1 MRKLVIRVTAVLTAS
16 LMILCA
22 VPEKVY
28 ADTKDNT
35 IKVPGK
41 FKKATELE
49 LGELYEVESGKYFF
63 DLEESGECT
72 FYFKG
77 GCGKNSAI
85 LYDQDGDSM
94 CDHSFQI
101 TDSLTDTVD
110 AYLKAG
116 RYYLTVS
123 TPSYY
128 GKSLI
133 HEFCVD
139 YESTNESFVENY
151 EKSDDSAGEANK
163 IELGKTYVG
172 QLGLNDY
179 EDGFKFTVPK
189 DDEVT
194 IYYKSTIANAK
205 YTIIDASSLK
215 KVKAN
220 LDEDVANAAS
230 AIADI
235 SGATGAWPSII
246 MELGRDPQYI
256 ADGKKSLTQKQKLK
270 KGDYYLVIA
279 GSALGG
285 DAPEYH
291 MGSYEFRITGTNSK
305 NKPNS
310 KNTTKKK

>member
-16 LMILCA
+16 LMILSA

-63 DLEESGECT
+63 DLEESGKCT
-72 FYFKG
+72 FYFEG
-77 GCGKNSAI
+77 GYGKNKAY
-85 LYDQDGDSM
+85 LYDQDGVSM
-94 CDHSFQI
+94 CDTSFQI
-101 TDSLTDTVD
+101 TSMNETVV

-123 TPSYY
+123 TPSSYT
-128 GKSLI
+128 KPLI

-139 YESTNESFVENY
+139 YDSTNESFVENY

-172 QLGLNDY
+172 QIGLNDY
-179 EDGFKFTVPK
+179 ADTFKFTVPK

-194 IYYKSTIANAK
+194 IFYKSTIPNAE
-205 YTIIDASSLK
+205 YAIIDASSLK

-235 SGATGAWPSII
+235 SGATGAWTSIL
-246 MELGRDPQYI
+246 MELGRDPRFI
-256 ADGKKSLTQKQKLK
+256 ADGESSLTQKEKLK
-270 KGDYYLVIA
+270 KGDYYLVVMGCALA
-279 GSALGG
+279 GDDLGYNSG
-285 DAPEYH
+285 A
-291 MGSYEFRITGTNSK
+291 YEFKITGTNSK
-305 NKPNS
+305 NKTNS

>member
-63 DLEESGECT
+63 DLEESGKCT
-72 FYFKG
+72 FYFEG
-77 GCGKNSAI
+77 GYGKNNAI
-85 LYDQDGDSM
+85 LYDQDGVSM
-94 CDHSFQI
+94 CDTSFQI
-101 TDSLTDTVD
+101 TSMNETVV

-123 TPSYY
+123 TPSSYT
-128 GKSLI
+128 KPLI

-256 ADGKKSLTQKQKLK
+256 ADGEKSLTQKQKLK

-285 DAPEYH
+285 TAPEYH
-291 MGSYEFRITGTNSK
+291 MGSYEFKITGTNSK
-305 NKPNS
+305 NKTNS